1 MSAPMKKPRTETVM
15 VGNVHFEVPKETAKA
30 VLVLLQGSQVVDN
43 ETILAD
49 ESDVIKKLDSKFSS
63 AGACLQGARLKED
76 MTQEEL
82 AEKLRIS
89 QTNLSKMEHGKRPI
103 GKSMAKRIAKVLKVD
118 YRIFL

>member
-1 MSAPMKKPRTETVM
+1 MKKPRTETVM
-15 VGNVHFEVPKETAKA
+15 VGNVHFEVPQETAKA
-30 VLVLLQGSQVVDN
+30 VLVLLKGARVADH

-49 ESDVIKKLDSKFSS
+49 ESEVIRKLDAKFSS

-76 MTQEEL
+76 LTQEEL
-82 AEKLRIS
+82 AEKLKIS

-103 GKSMAKRIAKVLKVD
+103 GKSMAKRIAKTLNVD